1 LLPPPLFLELQMKKI
16 LVNRIKIKCS
26 KGRIEKG
33 ETVVLPD
40 AEVQDIIN
48 YRADSITVLEDVAE
62 PAKPEKTRKV
72 KNAKASA

>member
-1 LLPPPLFLELQMKKI
+1 MKKI

-62 PAKPEKTRKV
+62 PQPAKSTKTRKL

>member
-1 LLPPPLFLELQMKKI
+1 MKKI

-62 PAKPEKTRKV
+62 PTPAKKEKTRKV
-72 KNAKASA
+72 TNAKTGA

>member
-1 LLPPPLFLELQMKKI
+1 MKKI

-62 PAKPEKTRKV
+62 PQPAKKEKTRKV
-72 KNAKASA
+72 KNAKTGA

>member
-1 LLPPPLFLELQMKKI
+1 MKKI

-62 PAKPEKTRKV
+62 PQPAKPTKTRKL
-72 KNAKASA
+72 KNAKSSA